1 MHTGS
6 TRESGSIDLVT
17 ANEPACG
24 STSRMTGN
32 AASALALL
40 TVQTHGEHALR
51 LDWEGNLIAG
61 NDLTLGYR
69 EAGLAANGDGC

>member
-1 MHTGS
+1 
-6 TRESGSIDLVT
+6 
-17 ANEPACG
+17 
-24 STSRMTGN
+24 MTGN